1 MGIGGSKTTLALSE
15 RDAALGVYVSVPF
28 CRAKCSFCNF
38 ASGVSS
44 PHAIEAYVTK
54 LCQEIAAAATTA
66 QRLGAD
72 LPHIVDT
79 VYFGGGTPSLLDLAQ
94 LRRIF
99 TTLRQTF
106 QITPGAEITLEAAPG
121 QIADVLLAEAQ
132 DQGVNRISLG
142 VQSFVDRESAAVG
155 RSHTERDCTHE
166 ILRLQAAGVPDVG
179 VDLIAGLPYQTP
191 ASWQHSLDVATS
203 IGLTHLSIYMLEI
216 DKDSHL
222 GREVMA
228 GGQRFHAHG
237 VPADEASAE
246 FYETACA
253 WLPQHGFPQYEISN
267 FASQSHQS
275 RHNRKYWQR
284 DPYVGFGLDA
294 HSMLLRPRGA
304 VRFAN
309 PEDLAYYGA
318 EEISSSPV
326 DVFQREAFEE
336 TIFLGLRMNE
346 GLSVSRLREQS
357 PIELF
362 APAEETA
369 RELIREGLMNEQDDR
384 WQLTLR
390 GRLLSNDVFTNLL
403 MGVAV

>member
-1 MGIGGSKTTLALSE
+1 MDVDEPKTSLPGTNPE
-15 RDAALGVYVSVPF
+15 PALGVYISVPF

-44 PHAIEAYVTK
+44 PAAIEAYVTK
-54 LCQEIAAAATTA
+54 LCHEIAAGPLTAAH
-66 QRLGAD
+66 LNAD
-72 LPHIVDT
+72 LPRTVDT
-79 VYFGGGTPSLLDLAQ
+79 LYFGGGTPSLLEPVQ

-99 TTLRQTF
+99 TALRQTF
-106 QITPGAEITLEAAPG
+106 QITSGAEITLEAAPG
-121 QIADVLLAEAQ
+121 QIADAVLAEAQ
-132 DQGVNRISLG
+132 RQGVNRISLG

-155 RSHTERDCTHE
+155 RSHTEQDCIHE
-166 ILRLQAAGVPDVG
+166 ILRLQASGVANVG
-179 VDLIAGLPYQTP
+179 ADLIAGLPYQTT

-203 IGLTHLSIYMLEI
+203 IGLTHLSVYMLEI
-216 DKDSHL
+216 DEDSRL
-222 GREVMA
+222 GREVIA

-237 VPADEASAE
+237 VPTDEFSAA

-267 FASQSHQS
+267 FAFPSHQS

-284 DPYVGFGLDA
+284 DPYIGFGLDA
-294 HSMLLRPRGA
+294 HSMLLRPDGA

-309 PEDLAYYGA
+309 PEDLAHYGA
-318 EEISSSPV
+318 DEIPSAPI
-326 DVFQREAFEE
+326 DVFEREAFEE

-346 GLSVSRLREQS
+346 GLNPSQLRQRFPS
-357 PIELF
+357 QLT
-362 APAEETA
+362 APTVDAA
-369 RELIREGLMNEQDDR
+369 DELIRDGLMLERDGR

-390 GRLLSNDVFTNLL
+390 GRLLSNNVFTNLL

>member
-1 MGIGGSKTTLALSE
+1 MGLDESKQQSPAS
-15 RDAALGVYVSVPF
+15 ALGVYVSVPF

-54 LCQEIAAAATTA
+54 LCHEIAAAPITA
-66 QRLGAD
+66 AHLQAD
-72 LPHIVDT
+72 LPLTVDT
-79 VYFGGGTPSLLDLAQ
+79 VYLGGGTPSLLEPAQ

-99 TTLRQTF
+99 TALRQTF
-106 QITPGAEITLEAAPG
+106 QIKAGAEITLEAAPG

-132 DQGVNRISLG
+132 GQGVNRISLG

-155 RSHTERDCTHE
+155 RSHTQRDCTHE
-166 ILRLQAAGVPDVG
+166 ILRLQAAGVADVG
-179 VDLIAGLPYQTP
+179 ADLIAGLPYQTS
-191 ASWQHSLDVATS
+191 ASWQHSLDVSTS

-216 DKDSHL
+216 DEDSRL

-228 GGQRFHAHG
+228 GGQRFHADG

-253 WLPQHGFPQYEISN
+253 WLLQHGFPQYEISN
-267 FASQSHQS
+267 FAPLSHRS

-284 DPYVGFGLDA
+284 DPYIGFGLDA
-294 HSMLLRPRGA
+294 HSMLLRPHGA

-309 PEDLAYYGA
+309 PEELTYYGA
-318 EEISSSPV
+318 EAIPSAPI
-326 DVFQREAFEE
+326 DIFQREAFEE

-357 PIELF
+357 PREMF
-362 APAEETA
+362 ASTEEAA
-369 RELIREGLMNEQDDR
+369 RELIREGLMIEQDDR

-403 MGVAV
+403 MGVAI